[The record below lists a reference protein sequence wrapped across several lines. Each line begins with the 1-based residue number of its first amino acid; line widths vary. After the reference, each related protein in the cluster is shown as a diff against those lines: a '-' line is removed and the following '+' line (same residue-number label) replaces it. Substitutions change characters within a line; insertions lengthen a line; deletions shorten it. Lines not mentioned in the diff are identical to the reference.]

1 MANQQIIALSG
12 KKGSGKSTSCNF
24 MIGLHMLALGLVKEN
39 FRIDPSGGLNISDIN
54 GDKDF
59 EGIFDVNRGTP
70 AMEVFLADNLDPY
83 VKLYSFADL
92 LKTEVCMKI
101 LGLTYE
107 QCYGTNE
114 QKDSLTGLK
123 WEDMPGVIT
132 EKTIENESGNML
144 PDCFDEQSI
153 EEQQKGLDRLGLIY
167 HKSGYMT
174 SRETLQYF
182 GSNVMRR
189 AYNSVW
195 VDATLRRIQGENAAC
210 AIICDCRFP
219 NEVEGVQ
226 KAGGKVVRLTR
237 SPYEDIH
244 LSETPLDEGKFDWN
258 KFDLVIKNENL
269 TIDESNTQLYKKLK
283 EWGALPIELEEMEK

>member
-123 WEDMPGVIT
+123 WRDIGQLVGKIPKELYSKYG
-132 EKTIENESGNML
+132 
-144 PDCFDEQSI
+144 Q
-153 EEQQKGLDRLGLIY
+153 EELTRDYL
-167 HKSGYMT
+167 T
-174 SRETLQYF
+174 AREALQIIGTGIF
-182 GSNVMRR
+182 RKISD
-189 AYNSVW
+189 SVW

-237 SPYEDIH
+237 SPYKDSHE
-244 LSETPLDEGKFDWN
+244 SETALDEGKFDWN
-258 KFDLVIKNENL
+258 KFDLVIKNESL

-283 EWGALPIELEEMEK
+283 EWGALPIELEEMETK